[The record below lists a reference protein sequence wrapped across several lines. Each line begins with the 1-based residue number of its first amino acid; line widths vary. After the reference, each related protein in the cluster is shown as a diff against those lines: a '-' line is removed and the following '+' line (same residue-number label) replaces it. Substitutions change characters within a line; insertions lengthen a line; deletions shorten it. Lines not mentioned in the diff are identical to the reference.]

1 MKKNYSLLLVLIS
14 FCTIGY
20 SQNAP
25 YFRNYQ
31 QNWQFINPAAMD
43 RNMMYKSNKSYNV
56 TKVQHRQEWVGF
68 KGAPQTTLLSWEQQT
83 ASTGGRDES
92 TQGNNHKFGGGL
104 YYDKTDAFR
113 MFGIRGNYSY
123 VIKLNGPN
131 LPNFIKTSHCLHI
144 GLNAG
149 IQHLGFNKSLVLS
162 TLLDPND
169 AAILEHTNKNLF
181 EAGMGFMYRSTNS
194 FYFGASAPEMIR
206 TYAFKKGQYGNRFEQ
221 FYFILGG
228 YKHFGG
234 YPDKPENNLL
244 NNGKENKFT
253 IEPSIIM
260 RYTPDIR
267 YINFFGEASKISMDA
282 NCRFY
287 GFNRF
292 FFGGGYNT
300 NGTAALEF
308 GYSMPRKDK
317 NNSGFR
323 YGITSNFP
331 FLGRNPGLGTSFEVF
346 ASWFV
351 FQPN

>member
-1 MKKNYSLLLVLIS
+1 MKRICFLLLMLLS
-14 FCTIGY
+14 FCTISYG
-20 SQNAP
+20 QNAP

-43 RNMMYKSNKSYNV
+43 RNMMYKSNKSYYI

-83 ASTGGRDES
+83 AATGGRDES
-92 TQGNNHKFGGGL
+92 TQGNNHKFGGGI

-113 MFGIRGNYSY
+113 MSGLRFNYSY

-131 LPNFIKTSHCLHI
+131 FDKKHCLHL
-144 GLNAG
+144 GVNG
-149 IQHLGFNKSLVLS
+149 GFQHLGFNKSLVLS
-162 TLLDPND
+162 TLIDPND
-169 AAILEHTNKNLF
+169 LSILEYADKRLF

-206 TYAFKKGQYGNRFEQ
+206 SRFFKGLYGNSFEQ

-234 YPDKPENNLL
+234 RPDLPEKNLL
-244 NNGKENKFT
+244 NNGNDDKCTF
-253 IEPSIIM
+253 EPSIIM

-267 YINFFGEASKISMDA
+267 YINSFGEASKISMDA

-292 FFGGGYNT
+292 IFGVGYNT

-308 GYSMPRKDK
+308 SYSMPCKDK
-317 NNSGFR
+317 KNSGLR

-331 FLGRNPGLGTSFEVF
+331 FFGRNPGLGTSFEFF

-351 FQPN
+351 FEPV